1 MKKKISKTIAVTDN
15 ASSVSQTIPLSRPR
29 SASSFTQVDDFLSVI
44 RSLGIPTADS
54 DILEGQTDSSNA
66 VKIIYNTTLHKL
78 RIYNPA
84 NEQWRDA
91 VGVDLSDYYTQAQTD
106 AIAEAVKDYASNRD
120 NHTGLQPASSISGLE
135 ESLEEKESTTN
146 RKTDLT
152 NPDNNTYP
160 TTQAVSAAIQ
170 HISLT
175 PGPKGDKG
183 DKGDTGTQGQVGPK
197 GDTGPQGIQGIQG
210 VQGPKGEKGET
221 GLRGIQGE
229 QGIQGVMGDPGTKGD
244 KGDPGLQG
252 LQGLKGDKG
261 DKGNDGTS
269 VTILGSLPNE
279 SSLPPAG
286 NRGDAY
292 LIEGFLYV
300 WNGSAWEDVGNIKG
314 PKGDKGE
321 QGIQGVQGTQGVK
334 GDAGERGPIGMTGS
348 QGIQG
353 SQGVKGEKGD
363 KGDQGEQGVQGP
375 AGDPASNIV
384 RSVNSK
390 IGDISLST
398 EDIVGLNDN
407 LNSKANKD
415 GANTS
420 GTWPINV
427 SGNADRTAKIIDYVN
442 GSNIYLGWN
451 GTKGTYKVDNTDFGI
466 NWPINVIGSANQWNG
481 ANRHNTVIGNGYNIE
496 GLYAK
501 LPGNLNTY
509 PVNAVGLREFLGS
522 PLGGETLGSIIN
534 RSGVIG
540 LDKYIHAGSSSS
552 TGYAFGWSTGF
563 NGFNFSKSGVQDGV
577 LFLSDNTNVGVGTTT
592 PEYKLHVNG
601 EFASYGADFGSR
613 IRLFGTP
620 TNPATRRWFIQPNLN
635 QWGDLGFFSQN
646 NDGTGDRYDMLI
658 HQNGNV
664 GIGTLT
670 PRYKLDVN
678 GNIKGSELGISYSD
692 GNSYQ
697 GIRKSPDGLGTDYW
711 SDVTGSPA
719 AHLHRFTGL
728 TGVLATIKGD
738 GSLNVSKTIN
748 SFGGQFQSVAAYYKT
763 RSTGHE
769 GVKIRLPVEMSSDDM
784 ISFKVRIYA
793 GYIYRE
799 LLFSGYLY
807 KDISN
812 WYAPKVD
819 MISGESPVLIVMGKD
834 DNQIPYVWIQGDS
847 YASVAVVDVMHG
859 YTQMEIPT
867 TEWSI
872 SRTNSDLPNQAL
884 NTTIFPKVTS
894 GDALLGTT
902 NAEQPKNFNLAIG
915 YDDIRNFIQSHNGK
929 YLDINPL
936 GNGVRIQGAEISAG
950 LINNWNQTFSD
961 RVTLTTNQ
969 QIIGRKIFSGGSGNA
984 YNTSTIEIQGD
995 GSANKYPTIG
1005 FHQPGINGT
1014 TLSVRHDGKMYFND
1028 DRLFSADRTGSISNG
1043 SDGRENSVWFDYNYA
1058 EKAAA
1063 GSVISFSGLNGA
1075 YATELF
1081 GQYNGG
1087 GNNFYLRTRNGDAA
1101 EYNPARRVWTDGDFM
1116 MSYNNSTAWTVVQ
1129 RNGSGYIEANYIRTA
1144 ESAQNPRGDNAIISL
1159 YGNSGTNG
1167 YHYSWTSEAVRNFL
1181 GLKTDAE
1188 YVNNSTSQSIGGS
1201 KIFTQPVTGAD
1212 ATADTH
1218 LVTKRQVSA
1227 LAAQGSGML
1236 RMVHAPVSGIFSTIS
1251 GQQYLRIAYTS
1262 NEWSYTIPAGTF
1274 TGGPGKLEIEFFC
1287 EYISSSPTS
1296 TETAELYLEFS
1307 QPGNS
1312 ILIPVASYRPSQKG
1326 TASKNTCRFLATSRD
1341 SGGLFY
1347 AGSVNTGVND
1357 SYKVVT
1363 PQSISGIDFR
1373 QSVTIKLWQS
1383 GTSIPGY
1390 YLSILPLTIQVADL
1404 TEILPP

>member
-15 ASSVSQTIPLSRPR
+15 ASSVSQTIPPSRPR
-29 SASSFTQVDDFLSVI
+29 SAASFTQVDDFLSVI
-44 RSLGIPTADS
+44 RGLGIPTADS

-66 VKIIYNTTLHKL
+66 VKIVYNTTLHKL

-84 NEQWRDA
+84 NEQWHDA
-91 VGVDLSDYYTQAQTD
+91 VEVDLSDYYTRAQTD
-106 AIAEAVKDYASNRD
+106 AIVEAVKDYASNRD

-135 ESLEEKESTTN
+135 EILEEKESITN

-183 DKGDTGTQGQVGPK
+183 DKGDTGTQGPVGPK

-229 QGIQGVMGDPGTKGD
+229 QGIQGVMGDPGPKGD

-252 LQGLKGDKG
+252 MQGLKGDKG

-279 SSLPPAG
+279 SSLPPDG

-314 PKGDKGE
+314 PKGDKGD

-353 SQGVKGEKGD
+353 PQGAKGEKGD
-363 KGDQGEQGVQGP
+363 KGDQGAQGVQGP

-390 IGDISLST
+390 IGDVSLST

-407 LNSKANKD
+407 LTSKANKD
-415 GANTS
+415 GSNTS
-420 GTWPINV
+420 GTWPITSSN
-427 SGNADRTAKIIDYVN
+427 SNA
-442 GSNIYLGWN
+442 W
-451 GTKGTYKVDNTDFGI
+451 GTYRIQWDGANNNPSDI
-466 NWPINVIGSANQWNG
+466 IAWDSQRSIWSPINKNQLK
-481 ANRHNTVIGNGYNIE
+481 TLLDI
-496 GLYAK
+496 
-501 LPGNLNTY
+501 P
-509 PVNAVGLREFLGS
+509 S
-522 PLGGETLGSIIN
+522 SGETLASVASRGNSYWGPITIGF
-534 RSGVIG
+534 SGVNSNSTK
-540 LDKYIHAGSSSS
+540 LDIQNLAGRTWSLSSGTNNINENHFGIYSNSGGASS
-552 TGYAFGWSTGF
+552 DLMFTI
-563 NGFNFSKSGVQDGV
+563 
-577 LFLSDNTNVGVGTTT
+577 T
-592 PEYKLHVNG
+592 P
-601 EFASYGADFGSR
+601 A
-613 IRLFGTP
+613 
-620 TNPATRRWFIQPNLN
+620 
-635 QWGDLGFFSQN
+635 
-646 NDGTGDRYDMLI
+646 
-658 HQNGNV
+658 GNV
-664 GIGTLT
+664 GIGVLSPIFKIDVEGNARVKDALT
-670 PRYKLDVN
+670 IDGTSNQYKELQYRNNGLLRWDLFTSPTSEAGGNAGSDFAITRYADD
-678 GNIKGSELGISYSD
+678 GSYLGQPLGISRAT
-692 GNSYQ
+692 
-697 GIRKSPDGLGTDYW
+697 GI
-711 SDVTGSPA
+711 A
-719 AHLHRFTGL
+719 
-728 TGVLATIKGD
+728 
-738 GSLNVSKTIN
+738 
-748 SFGGQFQSVAAYYKT
+748 SFGGQINSLGGNSAQWNEAYSWGNHK
-763 RSTGHE
+763 
-769 GVKIRLPVEMSSDDM
+769 
-784 ISFKVRIYA
+784 
-793 GYIYRE
+793 
-799 LLFSGYLY
+799 
-807 KDISN
+807 
-812 WYAPKVD
+812 
-819 MISGESPVLIVMGKD
+819 
-834 DNQIPYVWIQGDS
+834 DS
-847 YASVAVVDVMHG
+847 YPRRGLGEPSHNSIRVNDTRDWNPIAS
-859 YTQMEIPT
+859 
-867 TEWSI
+867 
-872 SRTNSDLPNQAL
+872 TNLLSGTWFDFKNSSVIGLAGQPGVGPWAGVITMVPYDDDSGNNGSAFRFAQSSL
-884 NTTIFPKVTS
+884 GGSSSSFFGQSYETGGWKPWVRFWTS
-894 GDALLGTT
+894 GD
-902 NAEQPKNFNLAIG
+902 FN
-915 YDDIRNFIQSHNGK
+915 QSNV
-929 YLDINPL
+929 D
-936 GNGVRIQGAEISAG
+936 AW
-950 LINNWNQTFSD
+950 NNN
-961 RVTLTTNQ
+961 RVDLTTINQ
-969 QIIGRKIFSGGSGNA
+969 AIPVRKIFSYTGGNA
-984 YNTSTIEIQGD
+984 YNTSTIEVKGNGTD
-995 GSANKYPTIG
+995 VFPSIG
-1005 FHQPGINGT
+1005 FHQPN
-1014 TLSVRHDGKMYFND
+1014 VV
-1028 DRLFSADRTGSISNG
+1028 GSILHLRNNG
-1043 SDGRENSVWFDYNYA
+1043 RIYLDQDMLIGANEGGSFSNSVLTNKAWFDYNYA
-1058 EKAAA
+1058 GKEAA

-1087 GNNFYLRTRNGDAA
+1087 GNNFYLRTRNGDVAQ
-1101 EYNPARRVWTDGDFM
+1101 YNPVRRVWTDGDFM

-1129 RNGSGYIEANYIRTA
+1129 RDGSGYIEANYIRTA
-1144 ESAQNPRGDNAIISL
+1144 LSAQNPRADGGLTTL
-1159 YGNSGTNG
+1159 YGNDDTGNG
-1167 YHYSWTSEAVRNFL
+1167 YHYAWTSEAVRNFL

-1188 YVNNSTSQSIGGS
+1188 YVNTSASQTIGGS
-1201 KIFTQPVTGAD
+1201 KIFTQPITGAD

-1218 LVTKRQVSA
+1218 LVTKRQVPA
-1227 LAAQGSGML
+1227 LAAQGSGIL
-1236 RMVHAPVSGIFSTIS
+1236 RMIHAPVSGIFSTIS

-1274 TGGPGKLEIEFFC
+1274 SGGPGKLEIEFFC
-1287 EYISSSPTS
+1287 EYHSSSSTS

-1363 PQSISGIDFR
+1363 PRSISGIDFR
-1373 QSVTIKLWQS
+1373 QSVTIKLWQT

-1390 YLSILPLTIQVADL
+1390 DLSILPLTIQVADL